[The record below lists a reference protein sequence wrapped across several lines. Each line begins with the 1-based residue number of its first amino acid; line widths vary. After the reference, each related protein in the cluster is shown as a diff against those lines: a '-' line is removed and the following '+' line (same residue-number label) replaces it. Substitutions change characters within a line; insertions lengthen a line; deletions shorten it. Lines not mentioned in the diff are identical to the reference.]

1 MGTKEQIEALTN
13 EARAKCTHLIVSAAV
28 RYWEDA
34 TVNGEADTE
43 GKLIPLRVGDAWE
56 PTIEL
61 VTGKIIGWPDGVEAS
76 LCYKVCDEG
85 LYWLGEA
92 NRTQIYK
99 WGGHYVPDDLL
110 AIGDRGYGDYINMQ
124 IDGTGQIKDWTPP
137 KIDWEEWE
145 LVA

>member
-1 MGTKEQIEALTN
+1 MGIKEQIEALTT

-61 VTGKIIGWPDGVEAS
+61 ATGKIIGRSYVGPEARKG
-76 LCYKVCDEG
+76 LDVLKRKV
-85 LYWLGEA
+85 
-92 NRTQIYK
+92 
-99 WGGHYVPDDLL
+99 GHD
-110 AIGDRGYGDYINMQ
+110 
-124 IDGTGQIKDWTPP
+124 
-137 KIDWEEWE
+137 
-145 LVA
+145 